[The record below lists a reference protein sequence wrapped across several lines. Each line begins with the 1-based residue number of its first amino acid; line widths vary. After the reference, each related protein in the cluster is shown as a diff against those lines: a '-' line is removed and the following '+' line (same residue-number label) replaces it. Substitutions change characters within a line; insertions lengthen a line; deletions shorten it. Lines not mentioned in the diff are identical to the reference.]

1 MEVKHP
7 PVEAIENEGNFVTKI
22 DGDDDMEVRLGK
34 SIYMISNKT
43 GWTVEHSVNTALG
56 QFEHYLVDRGCPIN
70 TLLFSGVNMSFLPT

>member
-1 MEVKHP
+1 MKHP

-43 GWTVEHSVNTALG
+43 GSTAEHSVNTALG
-56 QFEHYLVDRGCPIN
+56 QFEHYLVDRGCPVN
-70 TLLFSGVNMSFLPT
+70 THLFSRVNMSF